1 MFTHFRKSNFQ
12 FSIFNFQFPYMFKKI
27 THEQLNAEEI
37 KNRLLAYTSVNA
49 AEEQVDDSYWY
60 GNISTYTLN
69 LRLSGI
75 FKEKQFTDV
84 ISSDVDTTLNI
95 GKYVY
100 LEDEVFVRETQ
111 HLDHLNF
118 VKQLYQAF
126 LRRGAD
132 IGGLNGNIQQLNN
145 GAPREDLVKGIRA
158 SGEADGVFLRVID
171 CLDDETFIDIAHRVY
186 LNPENRQP
194 RRKKDLTA
202 LKKGLSRQE
211 VFIQLKQFQQLQTA
225 LKNLQGDFYQEDQ
238 EFLSTTQHL
247 DDEDYA
253 KTLYLTFLKR
263 EADPG
268 GLDSCLQ
275 KIAHGA
281 SRQEILYSLRTCE
294 EAANVFVDQLTRG
307 LDNAT
312 FVEVAYLTFRKQKL
326 TPKQKDQAL
335 QILESGQ
342 NRQTILRNVDKP
354 QVAKKLEAKP
364 HKVHTPLKNR
374 QANPNISPLE
384 KITEEL
390 KHDFYQEDR
399 VFLENTRQLSDQEF
413 VKKLYLTFFK
423 READAQ
429 GLEAHLQQL
438 KDQVSRWDVLYLLR
452 TSAEAAQ
459 VFLNLTSELDNKSF
473 LEIAY
478 KAYLKRE
485 LDPEI
490 KESYLEY
497 LDQGN
502 PRQDILS

>member
-1 MFTHFRKSNFQ
+1 
-12 FSIFNFQFPYMFKKI
+12 MFKKI

-49 AEEQVDDSYWY
+49 AEEQVDDNYWY

-75 FKEKQFTDV
+75 FQEKQFTDV
-84 ISSDVDTTLNI
+84 LSSDVDTTLNI

-132 IGGLNGNIQQLNN
+132 AGGLKGNIQQLNN
-145 GAPREDLVKGIRA
+145 GAFRENLVKGIRA

-171 CLDDETFIDIAHRVY
+171 CLDDETFINIAHRVY
-186 LNPENRQP
+186 LNPENRQA
-194 RRKKDLTA
+194 RREQDLK
-202 LKKGLSRQE
+202 LLNQGVSRDQ
-211 VFIQLKQFQQLQTA
+211 VFTKLKQFQQLQTA
-225 LKNLQGDFYQEDQ
+225 LRNLREDFGQEDQ
-238 EFLSTTQHL
+238 KFLKKTQNL
-247 DDEDYA
+247 DDADYV

-263 EADPG
+263 TADTG
-268 GLDSCLQ
+268 GLDSFID
-275 KIAHGA
+275 KMINGA
-281 SRQEILYSLRTCE
+281 SRQEILYGLRTSE
-294 EAANVFVDQLTRG
+294 EAANVFVDQLTRS
-307 LDNAT
+307 LDNST
-312 FVEVAYLTFRKQKL
+312 FVEVAYRSFRKQKL
-326 TPKQKDQAL
+326 TPQQKAQAL

-342 NRQTILRNVDKP
+342 NRQTILKNFDKP
-354 QVAKKLEAKP
+354 QVTTKQPEVPEVSSNKLTTQKS
-364 HKVHTPLKNR
+364 KLNL
-374 QANPNISPLE
+374 SPVE
-384 KITEEL
+384 RITEEL
-390 KHDFYQEDR
+390 KHSFSQGDR
-399 VFLENTRQLSDQEF
+399 AFLENTQQLSDQEF
-413 VKKLYLTFFK
+413 IKKLYLTFFQ

-429 GLEAHLQQL
+429 GLESNIQQL
-438 KDQVSRWDVLYLLR
+438 NNQVSRWDILYLLR
-452 TSAEAAQ
+452 TSPEAAQ

-473 LEIAY
+473 LETTY
-478 KAYLKRE
+478 SSYLKRE